1 MIAFLKL
8 IIYTPLYNSLVVL
21 LDILPGADIGLAIII
36 LTLIVKLLLY
46 PLSKKS
52 TIMQV
57 KMKKHEAELAKI
69 KEKHKDQKEQAMA
82 MMEFYKKY
90 EINPFSSIFTLLI
103 QIPIIYSLY
112 YIFVRSGLPV
122 VNTDLLYS
130 FVKAPD
136 VISTTLLGFIDV
148 AGKSLWLA
156 LLAGITSFLQMR
168 LSSASN
174 MQNLNAEAG
183 SFGDALSKT
192 MSFQMKFIMP
202 AIVFLIS
209 WRISGAVALYWA
221 VGNVITIV
229 QDYYTKKKL
238 ATL

>member
-8 IIYTPLYNSLVVL
+8 IIYTPLYNSLAVL

-36 LTLIVKLLLY
+36 LTLIVKFALY
-46 PLSKKS
+46 PLSKKA

-57 KMKKHEAELAKI
+57 QMKRHEAELAQI
-69 KEKHKDQKEQAMA
+69 KEKYKDQKEQSMA
-82 MMEFYKKY
+82 MLEFYKKY
-90 EINPFSSIFTLLI
+90 NINPFSSIFTLLI

-112 YIFVRSGLPV
+112 HIFVHSGLPV

-130 FVKAPD
+130 FVKAPEA
-136 VISTTLLGFIDV
+136 ISTTFLGFIDV

-156 LLAGITSFLQMR
+156 LLAGVSSFFQMK
-168 LSSASN
+168 LSSTSN
-174 MQNLNAEAG
+174 TQSLNTQAG

-192 MSFQMKFIMP
+192 MSFQMKFMMP
-202 AIVFLIS
+202 AIVFFIS